1 MPLISEKNDS
11 IGSRRQLLALIRDFG
26 PISRATL
33 AVRADMTR
41 PTVSAIVA
49 EFMEAGLIREIGKGE
64 STGGK
69 RPILLQLDDSRHF
82 TIGIDLGE
90 NFVIRGVRCD
100 LTGRIRQS
108 AVLEYQNR
116 FESIRDVIADLI
128 RQLAGHHT
136 YNRIRGVG
144 IAVSGTVN
152 TETGEIR
159 DSETLDIVGKDL
171 KNALEELTGFPI
183 CFENRA
189 SSAALAETMYGAGK
203 HFRNLIYLTSGC
215 GIGAGIVVDGK
226 VFRGSHGAAGEL
238 GCQSY
243 HGTKRTLQ
251 EELQVGAL
259 TEEAARRLRRP
270 LTYHEFLQLL
280 RADDPTAKKLVVEAA
295 GKLADAVRIA
305 VALIDPEAVV
315 LGGQLL
321 ELGTPFFD
329 HFRSIL
335 ETEDQKIRFGRKLA
349 VNPSALGEFGVAQGG
364 ATVILEQIFQLY

>member
-49 EFMEAGLIREIGKGE
+49 EFIEAGLIREIGKGE

-238 GCQSY
+238 GSQNY
-243 HGTKRTLQ
+243 HGAARTLQ
-251 EELQVGAL
+251 QELQVGAL

-280 RADDPTAKKLVVEAA
+280 RADDPKVKALVAEAA
-295 GKLADAVRIA
+295 DKLADAVRIA

-321 ELGTPFFD
+321 ELGAPFFD
-329 HFRSIL
+329 RFRSLL